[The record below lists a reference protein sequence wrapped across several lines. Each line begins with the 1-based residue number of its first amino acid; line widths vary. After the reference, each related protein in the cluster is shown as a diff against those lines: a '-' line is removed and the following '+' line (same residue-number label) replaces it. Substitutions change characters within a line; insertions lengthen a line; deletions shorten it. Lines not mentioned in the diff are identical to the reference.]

1 VRFLARRDG
10 PRVLVVDDS
19 IAMRRLILRGL
30 RQCGVH
36 ESCLYEA
43 VDATSALSFLDRARV
58 DVLFVDQSLPDM
70 PGTQLLGGLAESH
83 GRRPSRVLVSA
94 DLSAE
99 TLGAAAG
106 VGVPMV
112 LAKPFGPEDLARAL
126 TGALPGPAE
135 LLAGAAGAA
144 TTGPTLPTAHQ
155 TEQLLTTLLSRPVTT
170 TPGAPVL
177 PRPGRRALTVAYVTR
192 RLRTAAVLV
201 ADLPLATALTAA
213 LDLDPEQ
220 SLAEAMLRRQLPG
233 RADQNL
239 PELAEIATSLFVPA
253 GGELLRTFAVHL
265 PGQLPPPLTAAAV
278 GALRR
283 RLDVFVTI
291 DGFGAGELSLVV
303 PAELSAGSRAG
314 TAG

>member
-99 TLGAAAG
+99 TLGTAAG

-213 LDLDPEQ
+213 LDLDPEP
-220 SLAEAMLRRQLPG
+220 SLAEAMM
-233 RADQNL
+233 
-239 PELAEIATSLFVPA
+239 A

>member
-1 VRFLARRDG
+1 VRFLPRRDGHG

-19 IAMRRLILRGL
+19 VAMRRLLLRGL

-36 ESCLYEA
+36 ESCLHEA
-43 VDATSALSFLDRARV
+43 EDAASALSFLDRGRV
-58 DVLFVDQSLPDM
+58 DVLLVDQSLPDM
-70 PGTQLLGGLAESH
+70 PGTQLLGGLAAHH
-83 GRRPSRVLVSA
+83 GRRPSRILVSA

-99 TLGAAAG
+99 TLASAAG
-106 VGVPMV
+106 VDVPMI

-126 TGALPGPAE
+126 GGTLPTPQQ
-135 LLAGAAGAA
+135 LLAGAGSLTPA
-144 TTGPTLPTAHQ
+144 PTLPTAHQ

-177 PRPGRRALTVAYVTR
+177 PRPGRRALSVAYVTR

-220 SLAEAMLRRQLPG
+220 SLAEAMMRRRLPG

-239 PELAEIATSLFVPA
+239 PELAEVAASLFVPV
-253 GGELLRTFAVHL
+253 GGDVLRTFGVHL

-303 PAELSAGSRAG
+303 PA
-314 TAG
+314 